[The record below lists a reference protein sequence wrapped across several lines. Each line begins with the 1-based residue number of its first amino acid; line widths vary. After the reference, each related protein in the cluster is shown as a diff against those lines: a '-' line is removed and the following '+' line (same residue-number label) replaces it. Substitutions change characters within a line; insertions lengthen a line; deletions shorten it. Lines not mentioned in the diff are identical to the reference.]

1 MNDVDDQQHS
11 LAWFRS
17 RLGMITGSAV
27 GNIMKASRTKGEVF
41 GDTALAY
48 LRQLAAERM
57 MNPAVVAD
65 DELFS
70 QYIDSVDVSS
80 RTMRFGSDMEQYA
93 RDLFVKT
100 TGFTVRQVGS
110 ARHDT
115 IPDFAASP
123 DGLIYNGDDR
133 VSAVLEIKCPK
144 QSTFIQYAAT
154 VHDAPSLRQANPM
167 YFWQTLAEMMCI
179 DVPLCYFC
187 VYCPWQSSPLHTAR
201 IRRDTEAEEQ
211 LTERVLLADEY
222 IEQLISDIKQNG
234 TTAA

>member
-1 MNDVDDQQHS
+1 MNDIDGQHS

-17 RLGMITGSAV
+17 RLGLITGSAV
-27 GNIMKASRTKGEVF
+27 GNIMRSSRSTGQPF
-41 GDTALAY
+41 GDTAIAY

-57 MNPAVVAD
+57 MNPAVVD
-65 DELFS
+65 DDDLFA
-70 QYIDSVDVSS
+70 QYIEATDISS
-80 RTMRFGSDMEQYA
+80 RAMRFGSDMEQYA

-110 ARHDT
+110 ARHGT
-115 IPDFAASP
+115 IPNFAASP
-123 DGLIYNGDDR
+123 DGLVYNDEDR
-133 VSAVLEIKCPK
+133 VTAVLEIKCPK
-144 QSTFIQYAAT
+144 QGTFIHYAAA
-154 VHDAPSLRQANPM
+154 VHDAPSLKKANPM
-167 YFWQTLAEMMCI
+167 YYWQTLSEMMCV

-187 VYCPWQSSPLHTAR
+187 VYCPWQSTPLHTAR
-201 IRRDTEAEEQ
+201 ILRDTEAEEQ